1 MCFEPQRPPQEL
13 RDMVERVKAENEQLR
28 REQLAQAQQHE
39 EMKRRPIG
47 KRFLCDLIV
56 LKMVSLANT
65 TGFDQQIVVGLTKSI

>member
-1 MCFEPQRPPQEL
+1 
-13 RDMVERVKAENEQLR
+13 MVERVKAENEQLR

>member
-1 MCFEPQRPPQEL
+1 MCFVPQQPPQEL

-56 LKMVSLANT
+56 LKMVNLANT
-65 TGFDQQIVVGLTKSI
+65 TGFDQQIAVGLIN